1 MKEVNKAY
9 NILKDYIMNF
19 KFSFSEDEIK
29 KQYPNEFIKNFRV

>member
-29 KQYPNEFIKNFRV
+29 KQYPDEFIKNFRV